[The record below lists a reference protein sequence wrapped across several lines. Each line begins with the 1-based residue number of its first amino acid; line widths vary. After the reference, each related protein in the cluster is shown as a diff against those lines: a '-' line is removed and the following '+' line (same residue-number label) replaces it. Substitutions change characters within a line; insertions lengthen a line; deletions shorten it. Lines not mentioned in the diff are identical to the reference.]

1 MTSLWKQESLEGI
14 FPYLPGQK
22 IRPRQKKL
30 CQGRNTFRGATL
42 FHDVVLFARYYHISG
57 MLTPALRCGILCEP
71 FRRTL
76 SGPFGRLPFHPFS
89 PGRTLFGRI
98 SCFDLRI
105 NGFLIR
111 RLYPLMLFV
120 KGKNIFLLRIR
131 NPDRGLTLFI
141 MMDARDFRR
150 EIGKFLSVF
159 FQEKEVGQ
167 YIFRPLFTGGKGA
180 DARRVG
186 KDIFQ

>member
-1 MTSLWKQESLEGI
+1 MEAGI
-14 FPYLPGQK
+14 PRRDLPVPAGIQK

-57 MLTPALRCGILCEP
+57 MLTPALRCGILCQS

-131 NPDRGLTLFI
+131 NPDRGFSLFI
-141 MMDARDFRR
+141 MMDAQDFRC
-150 EIGKFLSVF
+150 EIGEYLPVF
-159 FQEKEVGQ
+159 FQKKEVGQ
-167 YIFRPLFTGGKGA
+167 YLFRPLFTGGKGA
-180 DARRVG
+180 DAWRVG